1 MLDFLKTAIEHVLHL
16 NNYLDNLATDYGA
29 WLYAIM
35 FVVVF
40 CETGLVITP
49 FLPGDS
55 LLFAAGAIAATT
67 GALNPWLII
76 LVLGTAAVLG
86 DAANYSIGKYLGPKV
101 FHYQRSLL
109 FNPEHLN
116 RAHRFY
122 EKYGGKTIIIA
133 RFVPIIRTFA
143 PFVAGIGTMSYR
155 RFAVY
160 NVTGAAL
167 WVIVVT
173 WAGYAFGNVPFVKNN
188 FSAVIMAIIVISVMP
203 AVIEYFRQRRQSAR
217 KPAPAAQPGET
228 AKAAE
233 DAKNE
238 NRQG

>member
-1 MLDFLKTAIEHVLHL
+1 MLEFLRTAIEYVLHL
-16 NNYLDNLATDYGA
+16 NTHLGDLATTYGA
-29 WLYAIM
+29 WIYAIM

-49 FLPGDS
+49 FLPGDT

-86 DAANYSIGKYLGPKV
+86 DAANYSIGKFIGPKV
-101 FHYQRSLL
+101 FHYKKSLL

-122 EKYGGKTIIIA
+122 ERYGGKTIIIA

-143 PFVAGIGTMSYR
+143 PFVAGIGTMGYR

-167 WVIVVT
+167 WVIIVT

-188 FSAVIMAIIVISVMP
+188 FSAVILAIIVISVMP
-203 AVIEYFRQRRQSAR
+203 AVIEYFRHRRESAR
-217 KPAPAAQPGET
+217 KPVPAAQPDET
-228 AKAAE
+228 AKSAK
-233 DAKNE
+233 DAKNG
-238 NRQG
+238 QTH

>member
-1 MLDFLKTAIEHVLHL
+1 MLEFVQTQIDNFMHL
-16 NNYLDNLATDYGA
+16 DLYLRTLVETYHAWVYG
-29 WLYAIM
+29 IM

-67 GALNPWLII
+67 GMLDPWLVI
-76 LVLGTAAVLG
+76 LVLGAAAVLG
-86 DAANYSIGKYLGPKV
+86 DAANYSIGKFLGPKV
-101 FHYQRSLL
+101 FHYKKSLL

-155 RFAVY
+155 RFAIY
-160 NVTGAAL
+160 NVTGALL
-167 WVIVVT
+167 WVMVGT
-173 WAGYAFGNVPFVKNN
+173 WAGYFFGRITWVQKN
-188 FSAVIMAIIVISVMP
+188 FTAVILAIIVISVMP
-203 AVIEYFRQRRQSAR
+203 AVIEYVRVRHEAKQRLIV
-217 KPAPAAQPGET
+217 
-228 AKAAE
+228 AK
-233 DAKNE
+233 DSKDTK
-238 NRQG
+238 GG